1 MGRYK
6 DVIVYGGE
14 NIYPDGVEEVLTSIK
29 GVREAAVVGMKD
41 ETFGEVP
48 KAFIVKQPGSPLS
61 EEDVLSYCKGRL
73 SDYKIP
79 TVEFVESL
87 PKNPVGK
94 VLKNVLRDRKQYA

>member
-1 MGRYK
+1 
-6 DVIVYGGE
+6 
-14 NIYPDGVEEVLTSIK
+14 
-29 GVREAAVVGMKD
+29 MKD

-79 TVEFVESL
+79 AVEFVESL